1 MNQIIFNQEGTA
13 FYNSDK
19 ILSVSEDCGGI
30 SIKTDNA
37 SIPIGRY
44 NDDRM
49 RKKALELL
57 EGHLSG
63 RFHIPQEKALEYIFD
78 TVIIFPHCQSE
89 NKITYKT
96 LNKLVRSIPQ
106 GGSVSFNP
114 FYCTVCGNKIDVK

>member
-30 SIKTDNA
+30 SIKTNNA

-49 RKKALELL
+49 R
-57 EGHLSG
+57 
-63 RFHIPQEKALEYIFD
+63 
-78 TVIIFPHCQSE
+78 
-89 NKITYKT
+89 
-96 LNKLVRSIPQ
+96 
-106 GGSVSFNP
+106 
-114 FYCTVCGNKIDVK
+114 